1 LRKIG
6 RAAPLADQVFGAL
19 QADIA
24 EGRLRP
30 GEKLPIEPQLALV
43 FGVSRTVIR
52 EALSRLRNDGLVTAK
67 QGSGVY
73 VAETPFNQA
82 FRMTPQAVANAE
94 SIREIFELRLGIEV
108 EAAALAARRRAPE
121 DLVRIEKALAAI
133 ETTKSGADFG
143 VEADASFHRA
153 IAMASGNSKIASF
166 QRYLSVFL
174 VESISVARSNTL
186 KLQPGM
192 VDEVVREH
200 EAILVAVHGMDQELA
215 RTAMRTHLTNA
226 QARLGLKASDLEQQ
240 MRRLR

>member
-24 EGRLRP
+24 EGRLKP

-52 EALSRLRNDGLVTAK
+52 EAIGRLRNDGLVTAK

-73 VAETPFNQA
+73 VAASPISQA
-82 FRMTPQAVANAE
+82 FRMAPNVTASAE
-94 SIREIFELRLGIEV
+94 SLREIFELRLGIEV
-108 EAAALAARRRAPE
+108 EAAALAARRRTPD
-121 DLVRIEKALAAI
+121 DLMRIQKALQAI
-133 ETTKSGADFG
+133 ETTKSGPDFG

-153 IAMASGNSKIASF
+153 VALASGNAKIASF
-166 QRYLSVFL
+166 QRYLAVFL
-174 VESISVARSNTL
+174 LESITAARANTL
-186 KLQPGM
+186 KSYPGM

-200 EAILVAVHGMDQELA
+200 EAILVAVRGMDQELA

-226 QARLGLKASDLEQQ
+226 QGRLGLRVSELDQQ